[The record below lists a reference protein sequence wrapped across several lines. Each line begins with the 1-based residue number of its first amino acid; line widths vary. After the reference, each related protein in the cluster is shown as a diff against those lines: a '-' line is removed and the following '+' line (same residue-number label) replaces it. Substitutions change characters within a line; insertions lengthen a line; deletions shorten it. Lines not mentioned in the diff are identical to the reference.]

1 MPTGRKPNTR
11 LAHGLCVTAESAGGR
26 YSAQSD
32 GAGGRDGARH
42 SHRNPNRRHAAQSQT
57 APENTSAANYADNTG
72 ANRTDAEWP
81 EAPSYFAGLRHIIID
96 ELHALYPNKRGDLL
110 ALGLARLN
118 TLAPNLV
125 CTGLSATV
133 AEPDSLR
140 RYLAPQ
146 TEPDSLASLVVG
158 AEGAAAQVDIL
169 DTKERLPWGSHSAL
183 HAMSDVLAAV
193 EKVKTALIFVNTRS
207 QAERVFREL
216 WAINHDNLEIALH
229 HGSLARERGARSKR
243 PWQRGPCAPWCAHP
257 PSIWALTGAA
267 LIWSSMS
274 VHPKVPA
281 VWLNASGAPIIN
293 MTLLHRLCLC
303 RPIAS
308 RCWNAKRPRE
318 RGGGRTRRRGVS
330 ARRAG
335 CAGTAYFR
343 HGLCG
348 PSATQIYDEVRK
360 AHAYHALSRE
370 TFEQVLDF
378 VSTGGYALRSYDRFA
393 RLRRDRENPDLY
405 RLTHPRLATR
415 YAMNVGT
422 IVEAPMLKV
431 RLTRAQ
437 SLWCGASKAAHRRS
451 GAGRDGGIF
460 PDQPDTG

>member
-1 MPTGRKPNTR
+1 LMVPVEEMGLDIRIETRTGDTP
-11 LAHGLCVTAESAGGR
+11 
-26 YSAQSD
+26 
-32 GAGGRDGARH
+32 
-42 SHRNPNRRHAAQSQT
+42 PNRKQRQKTHPPQIMLT
-57 APENTSAANYADNTG
+57 TPEQIALMLS
-72 ANRTDAEWP
+72 WP
-81 EAPSYFAGLRHIIID
+81 EAPSYFAGLRHVIID

-193 EKVKTALIFVNTRS
+193 EKVNTALIFVNTRS

-229 HGSLARERGARSKR
+229 HGSLARERRRKVEA
-243 PWQRGPCAPWCAHP
+243 AMA
-257 PSIWALTGAA
+257 TGSLRAVVCTST
-267 LIWSSMS
+267 LDLGIDWGS
-274 VHPKVPA
+274 VDLVIHV
-281 VWLNASGAPIIN
+281 GAPKG
-293 MTLLHRLCLC
+293 
-303 RPIAS
+303 AS
-308 RCWNAKRPRE
+308 RLAQRIGRANHQYDTASSALLVPSNRFEVLECEAARE
-318 RGGGRTRRRGVS
+318 SVAAGEQDGAVFRRGGLDVLAQHIFGT
-330 ARRAG
+330 A
-335 CAGTAYFR
+335 CAGPF
-343 HGLCG
+343 
-348 PSATQIYDEVRK
+348 SATQIYDEVRK

-378 VSTGGYALRSYDRFA
+378 VSTGGYALRSYDRFG
-393 RLRRDRENPDLY
+393 RLRRDRENPDLC

-431 RLTRAQ
+431 RLTRAR
-437 SLWCGASKAAHRRS
+437 KAS
-451 GAGRDGGIF
+451 GAGRPRPLTGGRVLGEMEEYF
-460 PDQPDTG
+460 